1 MSIITD
7 IFHNKILVSTL
18 FIGLLTACQGEV
30 ANHSNQIKFQTVTT
44 ETLTS
49 SASYQHAQEF
59 TGTIRAGNTT
69 GIGFELAGKLKK
81 ITVDSGDQVET
92 GQLLAQLDTR
102 LLEAER
108 QEIDASLA
116 QNNADLNLAKSTLD
130 RSLELQKQGY
140 TSEQQLDELK
150 GQLNSLLAAKN
161 KLIASKHA
169 NVLRIEKSSLLAPFS
184 GVISKRNSNLGEVV
198 ALGTPIF
205 TLVQDKNP
213 QAFVGV
219 PIKIAQQLKTK
230 QHVQLNVGN
239 RNYTAQ
245 IAGIGAEVNPVT
257 RTVPLRLSLPIDAQV
272 INGELAY
279 LVYEIQIQQVGYWV
293 PISALTDGIRGLW
306 NLYVITPNDRSDISA
321 AEDTFSVERRD
332 IEILYTK
339 DDMAYIQG
347 ALQVN
352 ESYISQ
358 GLHKLVVG
366 QQVKHNTSVAAR

>member
-1 MSIITD
+1 MSNKTD
-7 IFHNKILVSTL
+7 IFHNNILVSVL
-18 FIGLLTACQGEV
+18 LIGFLSACQGEV
-30 ANHSNQIKFQTVTT
+30 TTHSSQAKFQTVTT
-44 ETLTS
+44 ETLAS
-49 SASYQHAQEF
+49 SSSYQHAQEF

-81 ITVDSGDQVET
+81 LAVDSGDRVKT

-108 QEIDASLA
+108 QELDASLS
-116 QNNADLNLAKSTLD
+116 QNKADLNLAESTLN

-161 KLIASKHA
+161 RLIASKHA
-169 NVLRIEKSSLLAPFS
+169 NALRIEKSSLLAPFN

-198 ALGTPIF
+198 ALGTPIY
-205 TLVQDKNP
+205 TLVQNNNP

-219 PIKIAQQLKTK
+219 PVKIAQQLKTN
-230 QHVQLNVGN
+230 QTVLLNVGDST
-239 RNYTAQ
+239 YTAQ
-245 IAGIGAEVNPVT
+245 IAGISAEVNPVT
-257 RTVPLRLSLPIDAQV
+257 RTVPLRLSLPIDSQV

-279 LVYEIQIQQVGYWV
+279 LIYETQIQQVGYWV

-306 NLYVITPNDRSDISA
+306 NLYVITQNNNLDA
-321 AEDTFSVERRD
+321 KETFNVERRD

-352 ESYISQ
+352 EDYISE

-366 QQVKHNTSVAAR
+366 QQVKKNTNVAAR

>member
-1 MSIITD
+1 MSNKTD
-7 IFHNKILVSTL
+7 IFHNNILVSVL
-18 FIGLLTACQGEV
+18 LIGFLSACQGEV
-30 ANHSNQIKFQTVTT
+30 TTHSSQAKFQTVTT
-44 ETLTS
+44 ETLAS
-49 SASYQHAQEF
+49 SSSYQHAQEF

-81 ITVDSGDQVET
+81 LAVDSGDRVKT

-108 QEIDASLA
+108 QELDASLS
-116 QNNADLNLAKSTLD
+116 QNKADLNLAESTLN

-161 KLIASKHA
+161 RLIASKHA
-169 NVLRIEKSSLLAPFS
+169 NALRIEKSSLLAPFN

-198 ALGTPIF
+198 ALGTPIY
-205 TLVQDKNP
+205 TLVQNNNP

-219 PIKIAQQLKTK
+219 PVKIAQQLKTN
-230 QHVQLNVGN
+230 QTVLLNVGDST
-239 RNYTAQ
+239 YTAQ
-245 IAGIGAEVNPVT
+245 IAGISAEVNPVT
-257 RTVPLRLSLPIDAQV
+257 RTVPLRLSLPIDSQV

-279 LVYEIQIQQVGYWV
+279 LIYETQIQQVGYWV

-306 NLYVITPNDRSDISA
+306 NLYVITQNNNLDA
-321 AEDTFSVERRD
+321 KETFNIERRD

-352 ESYISQ
+352 EDYISE

-366 QQVKHNTSVAAR
+366 QQVKKNTNVAAR

>member
-81 ITVDSGDQVET
+81 LTVDSGDQVET

-169 NVLRIEKSSLLAPFS
+169 NALRIEKSSLLAPFS

-230 QHVQLNVGN
+230 QHVLLNVGN

-321 AEDTFSVERRD
+321 AEDTFNVERRD